1 MKKKMKILFI
11 GMMMITMLLS
21 GCGAKETAIEED
33 QSLQEIKETATE
45 GDQSLQEIKEKGKLV
60 LGLDDSFP
68 PMGFRDEKGEIVGFD
83 IDLAKEVA
91 KRMGVELELKP
102 VEWDGVILSLKNK
115 DIDVIWN
122 GLSITE
128 DRKKEIGFSKV
139 YLENKQVI
147 IVNANSELETKKDLA
162 GEIIAVQ
169 LGSSGE
175 AALNADIE
183 TVNGAKEVRKFSNY
197 TEALLDLKAERV
209 DAVVIDEVVGRY
221 YISKKPGAY
230 KVAKEDFGKEGY
242 GVGVRKEEV
251 AFIEEVDKIL
261 DEMKKDG
268 TATEISEKWFGV
280 AIVAE

>member
-1 MKKKMKILFI
+1 MKKKMKILLI
-11 GMMMITMLLS
+11 GIMMMTMLLS
-21 GCGAKETAIEED
+21 GCGAKETV
-33 QSLQEIKETATE
+33 TE
-45 GDQSLQEIKEKGKLV
+45 GDQSLQQIKEKGKIV

-102 VEWDGVILSLKNK
+102 VVWDGIILSLNNK

-128 DRKKEIGFSKV
+128 ERKKQIGFSKV
-139 YLENKQVI
+139 YLENKQVV
-147 IVNANSELETKKDLA
+147 IVNGDSDIETKKDLA
-162 GEIIAVQ
+162 GKIIAVQ

-175 AALNADIE
+175 TALNADTE
-183 TVNGAKEVRKFSNY
+183 TVNSAKNVRKFETY

-221 YISKKPGAY
+221 YISKKPGEY

-242 GVGVRKEEV
+242 GVGFRKEDV
-251 AFIEEVDKIL
+251 AFIEEFDKIL
-261 DEMKKDG
+261 DEMKNDG
-268 TATEISEKWFGV
+268 TAQEISKKWFGE
-280 AIVAE
+280 AIVAK